1 MRRSKSKKRIL
12 LPDPK
17 FGDVLVARFVNNL
30 MYDGKKTKAFGI
42 FYSALDIVE
51 AKTKENGL
59 DIWKKALDNISPSVE
74 VRSRRV
80 GGATFQIPQEVRPE
94 RKIALGIKWIISYA
108 RERNAKSMDQKLAD
122 EIVAAY
128 NSEGGAYKKK
138 EDTRRMAEANK
149 AFSHFRF

>member
-1 MRRSKSKKRIL
+1 
-12 LPDPK
+12 
-17 FGDVLVARFVNNL
+17 